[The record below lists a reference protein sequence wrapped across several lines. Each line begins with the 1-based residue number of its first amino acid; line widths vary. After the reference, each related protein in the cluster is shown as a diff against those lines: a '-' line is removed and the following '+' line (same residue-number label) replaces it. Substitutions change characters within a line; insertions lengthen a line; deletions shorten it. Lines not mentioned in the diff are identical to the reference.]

1 MPQEHTKRI
10 RNTTVRMGLSGD
22 MAMATKQSTR
32 KRDQIRYE
40 KPALELVC
48 PEKMLRTMLYAN
60 VCPQNDAGC
69 ARAGGSCICM
79 LHAVTLQYS
88 EKLARHPRFSM
99 LRVLRCVMHRVDAPF
114 RVLPANKEVRER
126 GAAFLPMVLDKE
138 INSHS
143 WRQQASDIKP

>member
-48 PEKMLRTMLYAN
+48 PEKMLRKMLYAN
-60 VCPQNDAGC
+60 VCRMRTC
-69 ARAGGSCICM
+69 WWIVH
-79 LHAVTLQYS
+79 LHAACCNFAVQ
-88 EKLARHPRFSM
+88 
-99 LRVLRCVMHRVDAPF
+99 
-114 RVLPANKEVRER
+114 
-126 GAAFLPMVLDKE
+126 
-138 INSHS
+138 
-143 WRQQASDIKP
+143 